1 MLTGKQLKEKKE
13 RSKINNQLNI
23 LKFMLKTKLQPLG
36 SRLIVQP
43 IEINET
49 TKSGIILPDTADK
62 EKPVRGKVIAIG
74 KGKILENGQREI
86 IDIKVGDEILFEKYG
101 TDEYKIDKEEF
112 LVVDYEKVVA
122 LIK

>member
-1 MLTGKQLKEKKE
+1 M
-13 RSKINNQLNI
+13 
-23 LKFMLKTKLQPLG
+23 TKLQPLG
-36 SRLIVQP
+36 SRLIVKP
-43 IEINET
+43 IEVNET

-62 EKPVRGKVIAIG
+62 EKPVRGKVIAVG
-74 KGKILENGQREI
+74 KGKMLENGQREI
-86 IDIKVGDEILFEKYG
+86 IDVKVGDEILFEKYG

>member
-1 MLTGKQLKEKKE
+1 M
-13 RSKINNQLNI
+13 
-23 LKFMLKTKLQPLG
+23 TKLQPLG

-43 IEINET
+43 IEVNET

-62 EKPVRGKVIAIG
+62 EKPVRGKVIAVG
-74 KGKILENGQREI
+74 KGKMLENGQREI
-86 IDIKVGDEILFEKYG
+86 IDVKVGDEILFEKYG

>member
-1 MLTGKQLKEKKE
+1 M
-13 RSKINNQLNI
+13 
-23 LKFMLKTKLQPLG
+23 TKLQPLG

-43 IEINET
+43 IEVNET

-62 EKPVRGKVIAIG
+62 EKPVRGKVIAVG
-74 KGKILENGQREI
+74 KGKMLENGQREI
-86 IDIKVGDEILFEKYG
+86 IDVKVGDEILFEKYG
-101 TDEYKIDKEEF
+101 TDEYKIDKEKF

>member
-1 MLTGKQLKEKKE
+1 M
-13 RSKINNQLNI
+13 
-23 LKFMLKTKLQPLG
+23 TKLQPLG

-43 IEINET
+43 IEVNET

-62 EKPVRGKVIAIG
+62 EKPVRGKVIAVG
-74 KGKILENGQREI
+74 KGKMLENGQREI